1 MKNLFTIENSALLLI
16 DHQVGTMS
24 WVRSLDLDVI
34 KTNTLVLAKS
44 AQATGMPVL
53 LTSSME
59 TQAQGLLFAGLQKVL
74 PDAYKD
80 RIQREGQVDCMTDQN
95 FSAAVEAMQRKNLI
109 MAGITTDVCIVSPAI
124 TAVEAGY
131 QVQVVVDAC
140 GSPTTLGDE
149 IALRRMEKADVV
161 LTTTN
166 QLIAELGQNWSSVN
180 ASKLIA
186 ILFEDILSKL

>member
-16 DHQVGTMS
+16 DHQVGTMN

-44 AQATGMPVL
+44 AQATGMPIL

-59 TQAQGLLFAGLQKVL
+59 TQAQGLLFAELQQVL

-95 FSAAVEAMQRKNLI
+95 FRAAVEAMQRNNLI
-109 MAGITTDVCIVSPAI
+109 MAGITTDVCIVYPAI

-140 GSPTTLGDE
+140 GSPTKLGDE
-149 IALRRMEKADVV
+149 IALRRMEKAGVI

-180 ASKLIA
+180 GSKLIA